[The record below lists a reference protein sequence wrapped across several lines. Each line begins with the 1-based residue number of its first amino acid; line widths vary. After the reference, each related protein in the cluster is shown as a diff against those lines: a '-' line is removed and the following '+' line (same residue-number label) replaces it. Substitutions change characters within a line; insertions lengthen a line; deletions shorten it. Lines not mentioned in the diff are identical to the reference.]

1 MQRAASKV
9 DEAAVYHLKVQLH
22 VMKSEIQ
29 HAVDTALTCLRGLGI
44 DMPAH
49 PTEEQVQAEYETVWQ
64 TLDGRS
70 IESLIDL
77 PLMTDPELQ
86 AAMQVLSDLTAPA
99 YFTDYRL
106 FCLLP
111 CRMVKSQPAARD
123 ERRFRVRLC
132 HLGIHAWVGALSP
145 LQ

>member
-1 MQRAASKV
+1 MPRAASKV

-22 VMKSEIQ
+22 VMKSENQ
-29 HAVDTALTCLRGLGI
+29 QAVATALTCLRGFGI

-49 PTEEQVQAEYETVWQ
+49 PTEEQVQAEYEAVWQ

-86 AAMQVLSDLTAPA
+86 AAMKVLSVLFAAA
-99 YFTDYRL
+99 YFTDSRL
-106 FCLLP
+106 CCLLS
-111 CRMVKSQPAARD
+111 CRMVTLSVQHGTSGDSAHRLCLLGIAARTS
-123 ERRFRVRLC
+123 
-132 HLGIHAWVGALSP
+132 LSP